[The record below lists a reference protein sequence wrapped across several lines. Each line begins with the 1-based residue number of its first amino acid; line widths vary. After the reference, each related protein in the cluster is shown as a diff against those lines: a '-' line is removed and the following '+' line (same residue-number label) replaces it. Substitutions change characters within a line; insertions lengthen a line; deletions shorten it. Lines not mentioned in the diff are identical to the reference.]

1 MRLKSKI
8 SSGFA
13 SILAILVLLSTILI
27 IQLLKVEDNLGTIQ
41 QSVKANEAVSNARNA
56 LFTAQIAAQRVYS
69 SEAPTP
75 ERQKEIEAALSSAL
89 AKAEAAEGKVLLPEN
104 KNILSEARVILQHY
118 ADSVRLSV
126 RNRLRVDS
134 IMKEQMAV
142 YGSAFNRLTHQAEQ
156 QMGAAADSDTRYLL
170 EKARQQ
176 MSEIRGA
183 VLRVSSYAE
192 LSYMNDAEKNM
203 KALGTTMAQL
213 APLARRSGWGET
225 FQQMQDNADRYATA
239 LPEFAVKIQ
248 EFYHSMEKLSEYANP
263 VLDSFALA
271 QERVQQALLE
281 ATTRSNE
288 ASAFS
293 KWLSI
298 IMSVLGIIIGIVIA
312 IGIGRAI
319 STPIAAITTAMK
331 TLANGDTTVDIP
343 GVNRPDEIGEMADA
357 VQVFKD
363 NAIANRRMED
373 EQKQAQKAREVR
385 AEKIETLIRDFDRVI
400 GETLQNAATT
410 AQQMQRTA
418 EEVSGLSESTLT
430 QCTTVAS
437 ATEQASHNVEA
448 VASASEELSASI
460 REISQQ
466 VAQSNTVARNAAEEA
481 ESTNTVVKNL
491 AEYSNRIGDVVNLI
505 TDIASQTNLLAL
517 NATIEAAR
525 AGEAGKGFAVVA
537 NEVKHLANQ
546 TAKATEEIA
555 SQIAQVQQAT
565 QTAVTAIGGI
575 VTRISEV
582 ESISSAIAAAVEEQS
597 AATGEISANVQQAS
611 TGTREVAS
619 EISGVLQSAT
629 QTGSAAQQVLA
640 AVREVTTQANQ
651 IRQEVSGFLTGVRDA

>member
-8 SSGFA
+8 LSGFA
-13 SILAILVLLSTILI
+13 GVLAILVLLSVTLVV
-27 IQLLKVEDNLGTIQ
+27 QLLKVEGNLQSIQ
-41 QSVKANEAVSNARNA
+41 NFIGVNNAVREANNA
-56 LFTAQIAAQRVYS
+56 LFIARVTAGQIYSNEPYGPQQQKEMENALTDALAKGEVAESKLILPRNKEAMAKARVALQDYANSVQISIKNRLHLDGLLQGKMAEHSQKFMDIAAQVESRIINQGNFEV
-69 SEAPTP
+69 A
-75 ERQKEIEAALSSAL
+75 
-89 AKAEAAEGKVLLPEN
+89 
-104 KNILSEARVILQHY
+104 
-118 ADSVRLSV
+118 
-126 RNRLRVDS
+126 
-134 IMKEQMAV
+134 
-142 YGSAFNRLTHQAEQ
+142 
-156 QMGAAADSDTRYLL
+156 YLL
-170 EKARQQ
+170 QKAQTQ
-176 MSEIRGA
+176 ITIIRRSVFQTVA
-183 VLRVSSYAE
+183 YAE
-192 LSYMNDAEKNM
+192 LSYMNNTENNL
-203 KALGTTMAQL
+203 KALEKTVSQL
-213 APLARRSGWGET
+213 AVFARRSDWSED
-225 FQQMQDNADRYATA
+225 FQKMQNHFNQYAVA
-239 LPEFAVKIQ
+239 LPEFITDIS
-248 EFYHSMEKLSEYANP
+248 EFYKSMKQQSEYAKP
-263 VLDSFALA
+263 VSESFLQI
-271 QERVQQALLE
+271 QERVRDVLHDDVTNSRE
-281 ATTRSNE
+281 A
-288 ASAFS
+288 ASFS
-293 KWLSI
+293 EWLSI

-640 AVREVTTQANQ
+640 AVREVTAQAEL
-651 IRQEVSGFLTGVRDA
+651 IRNEVSGFLTDVRGV